1 MGRKK
6 RKQLKPWCWYCNRE
20 FDDEKILIQHQK
32 AKHFKC
38 PFCHRKLFTGPGL
51 SIHCNQVHKEKLD
64 KIPNALPNRTSTV
77 IDIYGMV
84 GIPEVDLIEHERQKL
99 GIEGEPRGLRGT
111 NMLDEEPPEKMSK
124 EDEGPSF
131 YPPLPPA
138 LPFLPG
144 FAPPMAGYPPIGILP
159 AVHMHPPASTLQ
171 IPPPPPPPPPSAPA
185 PPPPVPSSVADQ
197 SPTVTPKATF
207 PAYSSPGNAVKTQ
220 VPKVPKP
227 TSGVNGVTVEL
238 IHPSD
243 DLSLEELRAEVGR
256 YKRLL
261 EAACAPPPPPV
272 CVPAQMPLT
281 GAVAPVGLAPPMVVP
296 HTTPML
302 YPPAP
307 PHLLPQMQMGGA
319 PGFVPPAAFS
329 VPVLFAPTVLEAVSA
344 QLFPVSWV
352 YSGPLSAFQISKS
365 ILAKCNIQRPQS
377 HFRRPKCPTHTFGSP
392 TVAGNATVTLLT
404 QVSSSYTYAN
414 LSFDHV
420 VHYNSLMW
428 NYHSST
434 CFPSLFLSVRE
445 CIIGQASMQVLIV
458 LLLNA
463 EFVAYH
469 KADGVK

>member
-99 GIEGEPRGLRGT
+99 GIE
-111 NMLDEEPPEKMSK
+111 DEEPPEKMSK

-159 AVHMHPPASTLQ
+159 SVHMHPPASTLQ

-185 PPPPVPSSVADQ
+185 PPPPVPNSVADQ

-207 PAYSSPGNAVKTQ
+207 PAYSSPGNTVKTQ

-261 EAACAPPPPPV
+261 EAACVPPPPPV
-272 CVPAQMPLT
+272 CVPAQMPLP

-319 PGFVPPAAFS
+319 PGFVP
-329 VPVLFAPTVLEAVSA
+329 T
-344 QLFPVSWV
+344 
-352 YSGPLSAFQISKS
+352 SAFGV
-365 ILAKCNIQRPQS
+365 PGV
-377 HFRRPKCPTHTFGSP
+377 PPTPS
-392 TVAGNATVTLLT
+392 TLPPWPGMPPLR
-404 QVSSSYTYAN
+404 
-414 LSFDHV
+414 F
-420 VHYNSLMW
+420 
-428 NYHSST
+428 
-434 CFPSLFLSVRE
+434 
-445 CIIGQASMQVLIV
+445 
-458 LLLNA
+458 
-463 EFVAYH
+463 
-469 KADGVK
+469 